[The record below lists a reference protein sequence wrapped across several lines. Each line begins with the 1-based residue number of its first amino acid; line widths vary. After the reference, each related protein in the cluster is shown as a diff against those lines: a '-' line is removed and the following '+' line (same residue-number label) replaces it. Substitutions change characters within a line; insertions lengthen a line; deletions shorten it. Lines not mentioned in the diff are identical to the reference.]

1 MIKNLKVILIS
12 VLLGGIM
19 LILGLAIFRLDDL
32 VKMFITFYTTFSWKS
47 VIAYGLAFTTF
58 GISLGK
64 NFKRKKKEG
73 TQ

>member
-12 VLLGGIM
+12 LLLGGIM

-73 TQ
+73 TK

>member
-12 VLLGGIM
+12 LLLGGIM

>member
-1 MIKNLKVILIS
+1 MKKNMWVILRSI
-12 VLLGGIM
+12 LLGGVM
-19 LILGLAIFRLDDL
+19 LILGLVIFRLDDIVEL
-32 VKMFITFYTTFSWKS
+32 FKTFYTTFSWKA
-47 VIAYGLAFTTF
+47 VAAYGLAFTTF